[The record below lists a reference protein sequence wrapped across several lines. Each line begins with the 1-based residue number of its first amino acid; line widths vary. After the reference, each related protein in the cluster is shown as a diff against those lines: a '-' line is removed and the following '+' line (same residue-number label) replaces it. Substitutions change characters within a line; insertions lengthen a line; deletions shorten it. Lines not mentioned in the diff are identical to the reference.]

1 MKRIFLLGD
10 SIRLGYDRYVRENL
24 AGKALVYWNE
34 DNARFAQY
42 TLRYLHEWVKDQCDP
57 EAIDI
62 VHWNNGLWE
71 VGRFYG
77 DEPLVSAEDYEKYL
91 RRIIKRIR
99 VVFPNAKIC
108 FALSTQVVEER
119 YGNPDYFCRKN
130 ADIEAY
136 NAIARA
142 VMAEENIPVDDLYT
156 VSAQM
161 PLDWHNPDATHFMPE
176 GYQELARAVTAFLE
190 EQM

>member
-1 MKRIFLLGD
+1 MKRIFLIGD
-10 SIRLGYDRYVRENL
+10 SIRIGYDRYVRENL

-34 DNARFAQY
+34 DNARFVQY

-62 VHWNNGLWE
+62 VHWNNGLWDILHQ
-71 VGRFYG
+71 FG
-77 DEPLVSAEDYEKYL
+77 DECMVSPEDYEKYL
-91 RRIIKRIR
+91 RRIIKRLR
-99 VVFPNAKIC
+99 TVFPNAKIC
-108 FALSTQVVEER
+108 FALTTQVVEEFFI
-119 YGNPDYFCRKN
+119 NPAFCRSN
-130 ADIEAY
+130 QDIEKY
-136 NAIARA
+136 NQIALR

-161 PLDWHNPDATHFMPE
+161 PRDWHNPDGTHFMPE